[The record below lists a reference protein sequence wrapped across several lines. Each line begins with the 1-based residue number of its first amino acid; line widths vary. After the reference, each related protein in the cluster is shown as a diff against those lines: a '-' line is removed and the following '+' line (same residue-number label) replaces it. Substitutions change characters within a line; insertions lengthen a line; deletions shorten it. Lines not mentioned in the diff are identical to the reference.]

1 MIAFIKL
8 PLFGSF
14 SYPIKCVK
22 EGNRAKNSCSSHHQ
36 STWDGGKSLNMG
48 DQLRS
53 GWKIICVN
61 LPLTVLFTLAY
72 LNLFL
77 FLYLWRCVSQP
88 IFFFAILFV
97 VLSYC
102 GSQKWKKKMKT
113 VRALTGVL
121 RQIFPGRFKMLFFLN
136 LPLSFLPHTM

>member
-36 STWDGGKSLNMG
+36 STWDGGKPLNMG
-48 DQLRS
+48 DQPRS

-61 LPLTVLFTLAY
+61 LPLTILFTLAY

-77 FLYLWRCVSQP
+77 FLCLWRCVSAY
-88 IFFFAILFV
+88 FFPLHSFCSFKLLWELKMEEKNENFQCSDRCPLTN
-97 VLSYC
+97 LSR
-102 GSQKWKKKMKT
+102 K
-113 VRALTGVL
+113 V
-121 RQIFPGRFKMLFFLN
+121 
-136 LPLSFLPHTM
+136 